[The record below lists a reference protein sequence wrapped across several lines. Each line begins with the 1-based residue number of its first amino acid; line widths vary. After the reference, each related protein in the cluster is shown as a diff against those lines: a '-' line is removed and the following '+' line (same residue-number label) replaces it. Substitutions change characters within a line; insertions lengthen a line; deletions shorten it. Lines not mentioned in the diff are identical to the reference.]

1 MNEENGGI
9 NPELL
14 PPLVSP
20 PEMLAAWLRQRGAW
34 ESKAIDAVKQNP
46 LESLATL
53 LIGSSVLFLAVES
66 PVNPKVKTFWDAL
79 YYISTCASVGYSD
92 IFARTEAG
100 KAISSLVMTFGPAL
114 CAQVFDRPADQQP
127 APAPPPAWQAI
138 IERLDA
144 LLAELRKM
152 SEGEGR
158 GRKGKEDE

>member
-20 PEMLAAWLRQRGAW
+20 PEMLAAWLRKRGAW
-34 ESKAIDAVKQNP
+34 EGKAIDAVKQNP

-53 LIGSSVLFLAVES
+53 LIGSAVIFLAVES
-66 PVNPKVKTFWDAL
+66 PVNPRVKTFWDAL

-92 IFARTEAG
+92 IFARTNTG
-100 KAISSLVMTFGPAL
+100 KAISSLVMMFGPAL
-114 CAQVFDRPADQQP
+114 TAQVFERPEQQP
-127 APAPPPAWQAI
+127 APAQPPEWQAV

-144 LLAELRKM
+144 ILAELQQLQQ
-152 SEGEGR
+152 G
-158 GRKGKEDE
+158 